1 MLQSRRL
8 VLVISSWL
16 RFECLAQVVGKTKP
30 APKAAAKPK
39 AATTKPKSK
48 APLKKKVL
56 AEHDNNAEDS
66 AMDIDS
72 DVEGDE
78 MRASTS
84 QPQNPEKKKKTA
96 TETYTKVF
104 LIHSL
109 SFCRVSISFI
119 SFLNLSTFSNVLTR
133 T

>member
-1 MLQSRRL
+1 MPQSRRS
-8 VLVISSWL
+8 VLVISTWL
-16 RFECLAQVVGKTKP
+16 RFERPPKVLAKAKA

-48 APLKKKVL
+48 APLKKKVF
-56 AEHDNNAEDS
+56 ADHDNNAEDS
-66 AMDIDS
+66 TMDVDS

-84 QPQNPEKKKKTA
+84 QSQNPEKKKKTA

-104 LIHSL
+104 RIHSL
-109 SFCRVSISFI
+109 SFFN
-119 SFLNLSTFSNVLTR
+119 LNRLY
-133 T
+133 